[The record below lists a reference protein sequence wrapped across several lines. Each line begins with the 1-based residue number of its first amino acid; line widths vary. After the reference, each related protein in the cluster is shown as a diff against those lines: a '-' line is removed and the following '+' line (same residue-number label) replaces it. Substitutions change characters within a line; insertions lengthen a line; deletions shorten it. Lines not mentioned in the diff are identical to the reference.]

1 MINFIKEA
9 CVESLE
15 EALKAERLGADRI
28 ELCADL
34 SQDGITPDKEV
45 IRKAKEQLLIP
56 IRVMIRPRGG
66 NFVYAKAE
74 YNEMKQDVEFCK
86 EIGVEGVVF
95 GILNENKTLDIERIS
110 GLVEVAKP
118 LKVVIHKAID
128 ETPDILKAT
137 QELTNINGISTIL
150 SSGGKATA
158 KDGIL
163 ALKSMIDIAGNKLE
177 IMPAGRVT
185 YKNLDEIHKSV
196 GAKAYHGRQ
205 IVGDFNNFL

>member
-150 SSGGKATA
+150 SSGGKVTA

-177 IMPAGRVT
+177 IMPAGLVT

>member
-74 YNEMKQDVEFCK
+74 YNKMKQDVEFCK

>member
-34 SQDGITPDKEV
+34 SQDGITPGKEV

-95 GILNENKTLDIERIS
+95 GILNEDKTLDIERIS

-185 YKNLDEIHKSV
+185 YKNLDKIHKSV

>member
-34 SQDGITPDKEV
+34 SQDGITPEKEM
-45 IRKAKEQLLIP
+45 ISKAKEQLLIP

-185 YKNLDEIHKSV
+185 YKNLDELHKSV
-196 GAKAYHGRQ
+196 DAKAYHGRQ

>member
-34 SQDGITPDKEV
+34 SQDGITPGKEV

-95 GILNENKTLDIERIS
+95 GILKEDKTLDIERIS
-110 GLVEVAKP
+110 SLVEVAKP

>member
-1 MINFIKEA
+1 M
-9 CVESLE
+9 
-15 EALKAERLGADRI
+15 
-28 ELCADL
+28 
-34 SQDGITPDKEV
+34 
-45 IRKAKEQLLIP
+45 
-56 IRVMIRPRGG
+56 
-66 NFVYAKAE
+66 
-74 YNEMKQDVEFCK
+74 
-86 EIGVEGVVF
+86 
-95 GILNENKTLDIERIS
+95 DIERIS
-110 GLVEVAKP
+110 SLVEVAKP